1 MAGKSAMKKAF
12 LLTVIF
18 VFAAAWT
25 VAQQNNAAPANPS
38 NPNQTTIR
46 GCLTGAAHQYRL
58 VDDNH
63 LVYRL
68 TGSDKQLSTFD
79 GQQVE
84 VSGKLEERIPPKEKQ
99 TASSFSRPERR
110 LTVASINK
118 ISDTCTGAS
127 E

>member
-1 MAGKSAMKKAF
+1 MRKTF
-12 LLTVIF
+12 LLIVVF
-18 VFAAAWT
+18 VLTAAWT
-25 VAQQNNAAPANPS
+25 VAQQNSNTPPANS
-38 NPNQTTIR
+38 PNANQATIR
-46 GCLTGAAHQYRL
+46 GCLSGALRQYRL
-58 VDDNH
+58 VDDQH
-63 LVYRL
+63 MVYML
-68 TGSDKQLSTFD
+68 TGSDKQLSAFD

-84 VSGKLEERIPPKEKQ
+84 VSGKLEERVPPREKQ